1 MIRRILIACV
11 RAYQVLLSPLKLPT
25 CRFYP
30 SCSAY
35 TIDALRRHGAVKGA
49 LLGAWRIARCNP
61 FCRGGYDPV
70 PPAGKWRDA

>member
-1 MIRRILIACV
+1 MISRVLIACV
-11 RAYQVLLSPLKLPT
+11 RTYQVLLSPLKLPT

-35 TIDALRRHGAVKGA
+35 VIDALRSHGAVKGSV
-49 LLGAWRIARCNP
+49 LGAWRIVRCNP

-70 PPAGKWRDA
+70 PPAEKRRAV